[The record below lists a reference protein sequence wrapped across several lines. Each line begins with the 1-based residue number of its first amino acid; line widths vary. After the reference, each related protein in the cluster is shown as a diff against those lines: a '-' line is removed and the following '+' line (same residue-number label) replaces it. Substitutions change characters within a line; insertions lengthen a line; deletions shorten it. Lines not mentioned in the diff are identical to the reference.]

1 MILTELKT
9 FKKTSNRLF
18 IYDHKGKKLLV
29 KCYHAQPAEKR
40 RDKELFIMRYWH
52 DAGYKVPEIHDIEI
66 PSIKAPYIVMNF
78 IDGISLQRFLS
89 TNDHS
94 LETKLEIV
102 SRFFENINARHDR
115 AIRNDDKNLIHF
127 DPSTGNV
134 IYTDNDFLFID
145 FEDASRKRTVLQA
158 ATIEVATLCKWIVRD
173 MGIKHA
179 NNVLSR
185 LVSVYDNNRKL
196 LNLIVKQTAGVP
208 FQFFHRR
215 RDRNKKLANPLEVT
229 KYDIADA
236 LAKLL

>member
-1 MILTELKT
+1 MTLTELKT

-18 IYDHKGKKLLV
+18 VYDHEGEKLLV

-52 DAGYKVPEIHDIEI
+52 DAGYNVPEIHNIEI
-66 PSIKAPYIVMNF
+66 PSIDAPYIVMNF
-78 IDGISLQRFLS
+78 IDGISLQHFLS
-89 TNDHS
+89 TEDHG
-94 LETKLEIV
+94 LETKLETV
-102 SRFFENINARHDR
+102 SRFFENINDRHDR
-115 AIRNDDKNLIHF
+115 AIRDDDKNLIHF

-134 IYTDNDFLFID
+134 ICADNDFLFID
-145 FEDASRKRTVLQA
+145 FEDARKKRSVLNA
-158 ATIEVATLCKWIVRD
+158 AAIETAVLCKWIVRD
-173 MGIKHA
+173 MGIKYA

-185 LVSVYDNNRKL
+185 LVSVYDNRKL

-229 KYDIADA
+229 KYDIADT